1 LYYSHAK
8 EIFMR
13 ETLQVDQM
21 EELGCREA
29 LPEIIRNLA
38 AFDDSLAERIRDI
51 RAGYSPNGHHPNGF
65 LSEAM
70 RSDDP
75 VEQQRFIDEY
85 HWVLAL
91 RVYAYRNKKE
101 DKRTLMAAAEDG
113 LFIAGE
119 TYDPSEE
126 PNFLVYLSE
135 TVDHTLGEV
144 FEPMSDPLLP
154 SAERFEN
161 FVSQF
166 VRQEYKVTPPRWPTS
181 VRQQISQ

>member
-1 LYYSHAK
+1 
-8 EIFMR
+8 MR
-13 ETLQVDQM
+13 ETLQVDQI
-21 EELGCREA
+21 EELGSREA
-29 LPEIIRNLA
+29 LPKIIRNLA
-38 AFDDSLAERIRDI
+38 TFDDSLAERIQYI
-51 RAGYSPNGHHPNGF
+51 RAGYSPNGQHPNGL

-85 HWVLAL
+85 RWVLAL
-91 RVYAYRNKKE
+91 RVYAYRDKE

-144 FEPMSDPLLP
+144 FEAMSDPLLP

-166 VRQEYKVTPPRWPTS
+166 VPQEYKVTPPRWPTS